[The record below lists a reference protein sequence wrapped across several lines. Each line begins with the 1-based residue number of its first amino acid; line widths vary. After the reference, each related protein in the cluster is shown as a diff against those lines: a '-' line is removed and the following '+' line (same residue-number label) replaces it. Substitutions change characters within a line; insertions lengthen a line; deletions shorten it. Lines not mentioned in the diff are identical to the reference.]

1 MLWSQ
6 AWERLALLTLVP
18 RIKDAGWLA
27 CKGWILV
34 LVTKKVLG
42 ELTWVDRGL
51 P

>member
-6 AWERLALLTLVP
+6 ACERLALLTLVP

-27 CKGWILV
+27 CKGWIPV
-34 LVTKKVLG
+34 LVAKKVLG